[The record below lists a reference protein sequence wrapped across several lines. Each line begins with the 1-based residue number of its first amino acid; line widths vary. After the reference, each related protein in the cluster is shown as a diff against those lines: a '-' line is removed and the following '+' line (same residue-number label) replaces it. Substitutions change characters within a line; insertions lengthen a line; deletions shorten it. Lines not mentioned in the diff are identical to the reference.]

1 MTEPENKELQK
12 EQKPIVTVE
21 KLVQKMGKELVL
33 DEISFSVL
41 PGECFGI
48 FGPRGSG
55 KTSLLHIL
63 AGIDR
68 FVSGDVRIFN
78 YNIRRSERFK
88 LQLGLLTE
96 ERSLF
101 QDLST
106 GENLDFLA
114 SLKNATKEDIQRV
127 GTAFELEDYL
137 KTPVTLLDHGV
148 YQRLALACALLN
160 RPQLL
165 LLDEPVQDFDL
176 YSRQVILREIKKF
189 LAAGNTC
196 IWASS
201 NPAFLEKMDR
211 VGWLEDGKITVLQAE
226 EAQEKW
232 DQALLEA
239 AQEITAAEEEEQ
251 AEDDDTD
258 QEAEEEAAAEQGDAQ
273 C

>member
-12 EQKPIVTVE
+12 EQQPVVTVE
-21 KLVQKMGKELVL
+21 KLVQKIGRELVL
-33 DEISFSVL
+33 DEVSFSVL

-55 KTSLLHIL
+55 KTTLLHIL
-63 AGIDR
+63 AGIDS
-68 FVSGDVRIFN
+68 FVSGDVSIFN
-78 YNIRRSERFK
+78 QNIRRSESFK

-96 ERSLF
+96 EASLF

-114 SLKNATKEDIQRV
+114 LLKNATKEDIQRV
-127 GTAFELEDYL
+127 GTDCELEDYL
-137 KTPVTLLDHGV
+137 KTPVTLLKHGV

-160 RPQLL
+160 KPQLL

-176 YSRQVILREIKKF
+176 YSRQVILREIKEF

-201 NPAFLEKMDR
+201 NPAFLEKMDK
-211 VGWLEDGKITVLQAE
+211 VGWLEDGKMTVMEAE

-232 DQALLEA
+232 EEALLDA
-239 AQEITAAEEEEQ
+239 AQEITAAEEE
-251 AEDDDTD
+251 ATT
-258 QEAEEEAAAEQGDAQ
+258 AEQNGDAS

>member
-1 MTEPENKELQK
+1 MTEE
-12 EQKPIVTVE
+12 
-21 KLVQKMGKELVL
+21 
-33 DEISFSVL
+33 S
-41 PGECFGI
+41 
-48 FGPRGSG
+48 
-55 KTSLLHIL
+55 
-63 AGIDR
+63 
-68 FVSGDVRIFN
+68 
-78 YNIRRSERFK
+78 
-88 LQLGLLTE
+88 
-96 ERSLF
+96 SLF

-127 GTAFELEDYL
+127 GTACELGDYL

-148 YQRLALACALLN
+148 YQRLAMACALLN

-176 YSRQVILREIKKF
+176 YSRQVILREIKEF

-201 NPAFLEKMDR
+201 NPAFLEKMDK
-211 VGWLEDGKITVLQAE
+211 VGWLEDGKMTVMQAE

-232 DQALLEA
+232 EEALLEA
-239 AQEITAAEEEEQ
+239 SQEITAAEEEGQ
-251 AEDDDTD
+251 AG
-258 QEAEEEAAAEQGDAQ
+258 EEATAAEQNGDPS